1 MTDRSD
7 LREELVSEGER
18 YRRLGQQRRL
28 TEEELDRIF
37 DCEAAIG
44 IGYIDDDLP
53 IPDRIPARLAVPLIT
68 GQVTACPE
76 ERLGPRTPRQEPG
89 VGGAGAV
96 HLRTWQR
103 RGTGGLARSVA
114 DRQFVVAR
122 VGDLR
127 ERDVAIWPTAT
138 FVDGVPDP
146 FNHIH
151 FDVVAAVGADLVPP
165 VLRSENRGNKRE
177 RCEARQQLAALID
190 PVLALF
196 TDERQVP

>member
-1 MTDRSD
+1 
-7 LREELVSEGER
+7 V
-18 YRRLGQQRRL
+18 
-28 TEEELDRIF
+28 
-37 DCEAAIG
+37 
-44 IGYIDDDLP
+44 
-53 IPDRIPARLAVPLIT
+53 
-68 GQVTACPE
+68 
-76 ERLGPRTPRQEPG
+76 
-89 VGGAGAV
+89 AG
-96 HLRTWQR
+96 
-103 RGTGGLARSVA
+103 
-114 DRQFVVAR
+114 RQFVVAR

-138 FVDGVPDP
+138 FIDGVPDP

-177 RCEARQQLAALID
+177 RREARQQLAALID